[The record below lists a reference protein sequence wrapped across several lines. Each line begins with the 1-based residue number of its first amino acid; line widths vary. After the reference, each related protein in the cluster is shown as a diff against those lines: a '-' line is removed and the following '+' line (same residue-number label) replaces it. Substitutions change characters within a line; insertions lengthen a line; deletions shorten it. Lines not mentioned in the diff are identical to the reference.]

1 MFLSLCVF
9 FFFQA
14 EDGIRDFCLSRG
26 LGDVYKRQVMARKK
40 NTEAPVT
47 EEVKTQDPT
56 VTSETPVISNEE
68 SEKQE
73 QDTVETPDTSS
84 IKESSQ
90 KPEKKDKTKEKDEIP
105 EFVKELLQK
114 YPGYPAL
121 YIDSKGG
128 VFTADAQPNWVKDA
142 ILYQNP
148 YYKQ

>member
-1 MFLSLCVF
+1 
-9 FFFQA
+9 
-14 EDGIRDFCLSRG
+14 
-26 LGDVYKRQVMARKK
+26 MARKK
-40 NTEAPVT
+40 NTETPVT

-68 SEKQE
+68 S
-73 QDTVETPDTSS
+73 PDTSS

-90 KPEKKDKTKEKDEIP
+90 KPEKKDKTKEEDEIP

>member
-1 MFLSLCVF
+1 M
-9 FFFQA
+9 
-14 EDGIRDFCLSRG
+14 
-26 LGDVYKRQVMARKK
+26 K
-40 NTEAPVT
+40 NL
-47 EEVKTQDPT
+47 K
-56 VTSETPVISNEE
+56 
-68 SEKQE
+68 
-73 QDTVETPDTSS
+73 TPDTSS